1 MEQKMIN
8 GVYCQNMP
16 CCGIFAAALAS
27 GKEPQEVFDA
37 YKAKFKKTGRW
48 KGSTTTK
55 GLKELMRNQLG
66 VKFVE
71 IPDLKWMTVR
81 QFAVNYTKRSGT
93 YLVWVR
99 GHVMTISKGRLIDQ
113 WHCQPIETAKK
124 NRCKIVSVVEI
135 VNAPDIPEGQISG
148 NATKEQLAEAQ
159 QKRDAEKLEADK
171 AKLWKGCCKFG
182 LDSKKIGEFENS
194 IEISIDFEDL
204 ESKKEQAIAKISGSL
219 KVKGFRPGKIPKN
232 IVTREVGE
240 DYILEE
246 AVDLY
251 LPEQIFDILQKEEI
265 NPAVR
270 PVVKELKKEK
280 KSFKVDVL
288 ITLWPTLLKLPKL
301 NQTVEVE
308 SITPTEDEINEQIE
322 RIKLQ
327 FGEVEKVER
336 PSKASDYL
344 LVNISSLENGTEV
357 KEFNYQDY
365 LYELGSNLL
374 TPSMDSKLEGVSSG
388 AIIKFN
394 DDIPAL
400 GKTNVEI
407 TVLVKEIKQ
416 KVMPELTDEWV
427 SSVTEF
433 DTVKE
438 MNEELVKNIEDAKK
452 RQVANQYQGLLT
464 SKIIDE
470 SKLEL
475 PEQLVIAEMDSIL
488 QNFMNE
494 LKQNNIKIEDYLK
507 ITGLTEETL
516 QDDLKNQATRN
527 LSMVVILDKVVEQED
542 LKLDE
547 IDIKYIDEHM
557 GTHDEGD
564 QAEGASHR
572 INLESESLRN
582 KAMVH
587 ILKQGVSVDSNGE
600 KVYLQDVYNQV
611 EELREEE

>member
-1 MEQKMIN
+1 MK
-8 GVYCQNMP
+8 
-16 CCGIFAAALAS
+16 
-27 GKEPQEVFDA
+27 
-37 YKAKFKKTGRW
+37 YKVKKVG
-48 KGSTTTK
+48 
-55 GLKELMRNQLG
+55 
-66 VKFVE
+66 
-71 IPDLKWMTVR
+71 D
-81 QFAVNYTKRSGT
+81 
-93 YLVWVR
+93 
-99 GHVMTISKGRLIDQ
+99 
-113 WHCQPIETAKK
+113 
-124 NRCKIVSVVEI
+124 
-135 VNAPDIPEGQISG
+135 
-148 NATKEQLAEAQ
+148 
-159 QKRDAEKLEADK
+159 
-171 AKLWKGCCKFG
+171 
-182 LDSKKIGEFENS
+182 FENS
-194 IEISIDFEDL
+194 IEINIDFEDL
-204 ESKKEQAIAKISGSL
+204 ESKKEEAIAKISGSL

-232 IVTREVGE
+232 IVIREVGE

-270 PVVKELKKEK
+270 PVVKELTKEK

-288 ITLWPTLLKLPKL
+288 ITLWPTLSKLPKL

-400 GKTNVEI
+400 GKSNVEI

-475 PEQLVIAEMDSIL
+475 PEQLIIAEMDSIL

-516 QDDLKNQATRN
+516 QEDLKNQATRN
-527 LSMVVILDKVVEQED
+527 LSMVVILDKVAEVEE

-547 IDIKYIDEHM
+547 KEVQYIDEYI
-557 GTHDEGD
+557 GSLDEGD
-564 QAEGASHR
+564 QVEAASR
-572 INLESESLRN
+572 RLNLESESLRN
-582 KAMVH
+582 KAMIHV
-587 ILKQGVSVDSNGE
+587 LKQGLSVDANGE
-600 KVYLQDVYNQV
+600 KVYLQDVYNQE

>member
-1 MEQKMIN
+1 MK
-8 GVYCQNMP
+8 
-16 CCGIFAAALAS
+16 
-27 GKEPQEVFDA
+27 
-37 YKAKFKKTGRW
+37 YKVKKVGD
-48 KGSTTTK
+48 
-55 GLKELMRNQLG
+55 
-66 VKFVE
+66 F
-71 IPDLKWMTVR
+71 
-81 QFAVNYTKRSGT
+81 
-93 YLVWVR
+93 
-99 GHVMTISKGRLIDQ
+99 
-113 WHCQPIETAKK
+113 
-124 NRCKIVSVVEI
+124 
-135 VNAPDIPEGQISG
+135 
-148 NATKEQLAEAQ
+148 
-159 QKRDAEKLEADK
+159 EK
-171 AKLWKGCCKFG
+171 
-182 LDSKKIGEFENS
+182 S
-194 IEISIDFEDL
+194 IEINIDFEDL
-204 ESKKEQAIAKISGSL
+204 ESKKDQAITKISGSL

-232 IVTREVGE
+232 IVVREVGE

-270 PVVKELKKEK
+270 PVVKELTKEK

-288 ITLWPTLLKLPKL
+288 ITLWPTLSKLPKL

-344 LVNISSLENGTEV
+344 LVNISSMENGTEV

-365 LYELGSNLL
+365 LYELGSNSL

-400 GKTNVEI
+400 GKSNVEI

-433 DTVKE
+433 DTVKD

-475 PEQLVIAEMDSIL
+475 PEQLIIAEMDSIL

-494 LKQNNIKIEDYLK
+494 LKQNNIKIEDYLN

-516 QDDLKNQATRN
+516 QEDLKNQATRN
-527 LSMVVILDKVVEQED
+527 LSMVVILDKVAEEEE

-547 IDIKYIDEHM
+547 KEVQYIDEYIESL
-557 GTHDEGD
+557 DEGD
-564 QAEGASHR
+564 QVQAASR
-572 INLESESLRN
+572 RLNLESESLRN
-582 KAMVH
+582 KAMIHV
-587 ILKQGVSVDSNGE
+587 LKQGLSVDANGE
-600 KVYLQDVYNQV
+600 KVYLQDVYNQE

>member
-1 MEQKMIN
+1 MK
-8 GVYCQNMP
+8 
-16 CCGIFAAALAS
+16 
-27 GKEPQEVFDA
+27 
-37 YKAKFKKTGRW
+37 YKVKKVG
-48 KGSTTTK
+48 
-55 GLKELMRNQLG
+55 
-66 VKFVE
+66 
-71 IPDLKWMTVR
+71 D
-81 QFAVNYTKRSGT
+81 
-93 YLVWVR
+93 
-99 GHVMTISKGRLIDQ
+99 
-113 WHCQPIETAKK
+113 
-124 NRCKIVSVVEI
+124 
-135 VNAPDIPEGQISG
+135 
-148 NATKEQLAEAQ
+148 
-159 QKRDAEKLEADK
+159 
-171 AKLWKGCCKFG
+171 
-182 LDSKKIGEFENS
+182 FENS
-194 IEISIDFEDL
+194 IEINIDFEDL
-204 ESKKEQAIAKISGSL
+204 ESKKEEAIAKISGSL

-232 IVTREVGE
+232 IVLREVGE

-270 PVVKELKKEK
+270 PVVKELSKEK

-288 ITLWPTLLKLPKL
+288 ITLWPTLSKLPKL

-344 LVNISSLENGTEV
+344 LVNISSIENGIEV

-394 DDIPAL
+394 DDIPSL
-400 GKTNVEI
+400 GKSNVEI

-416 KVMPELTDEWV
+416 KVIPELTDEWV

-475 PEQLVIAEMDSIL
+475 PEQLIIAEMDSIL

-494 LKQNNIKIEDYLK
+494 LKQNNIKIEDYLN

-516 QDDLKNQATRN
+516 QEDLKNQATRN
-527 LSMVVILDKVVEQED
+527 LSMVVILDKVAEEEE

-547 IDIKYIDEHM
+547 KEVQYIDEYIESL
-557 GTHDEGD
+557 DEGD
-564 QAEGASHR
+564 QVQAASR
-572 INLESESLRN
+572 RLNLESESLRN
-582 KAMVH
+582 KAMIYV
-587 ILKQGVSVDSNGE
+587 LKQGLSVDANGE
-600 KVYLQDVYNQV
+600 KVYLQDVYNQE